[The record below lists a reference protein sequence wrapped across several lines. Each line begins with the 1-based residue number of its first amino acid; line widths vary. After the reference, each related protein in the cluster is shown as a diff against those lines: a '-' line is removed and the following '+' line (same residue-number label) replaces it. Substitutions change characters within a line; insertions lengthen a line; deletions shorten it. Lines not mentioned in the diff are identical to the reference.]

1 MGELVKSG
9 LSLAWEM
16 PLLGARQLGSWL
28 APAAEG
34 RRQAASGPDAVATV
48 AQAATSGLDLHQ
60 DGGLLGWL
68 SQLASCAEQALVQ
81 KLPTL
86 LTPQLLSPSAWAE
99 VTVEVAQRSAVAARQ
114 LAAGQALLAA
124 AELRSKGEVICLV
137 LDLAKLIGV
146 PEAPPFPLYEL
157 LGRAYGL
164 GPFPA
169 LWGVEGLGREYG
181 DSFWSQGVTPHDILS
196 DARTSELPARSL
208 TMLNAGIGLSFAMHQ
223 LQGTDGWTPEPELRG
238 LVEEDVRLCRENA
251 REGYVGASYENL
263 GLATRSFHPQLVP
276 AVDRI
281 LRQVAPEVL
290 GYYWHGVGRA
300 VFFDVVNLLPGSD
313 GLLFEMAAELAPDE
327 PARLNAVAGA
337 AWGYVLVTQRD
348 PRIAAELLIGPYGER
363 LAGDGAFANGVASAM
378 MMRFDTTPDA
388 PFIQHFLQYRPSP
401 PDPHLQELWDR
412 LVRVPGETALEVYY
426 PVIRQHQRLG
436 DIFEYR
442 DLAVFVASLSQ
453 GAREAPGAGVSGDAA
468 QAARVPV

>member
-9 LSLAWEM
+9 LTLAWEM

-28 APAAEG
+28 APAAPAAG
-34 RRQAASGPDAVATV
+34 RRRQAASGPDAVAAV
-48 AQAATSGLDLHQ
+48 ARAATRGIEQ
-60 DGGLLGWL
+60 EGLLAWL
-68 SQLASCAEQALVQ
+68 QQLASCAEQALVQ

-86 LTPQLLSPSAWAE
+86 LTPQLLNPLAWAE

-114 LAAGQALLAA
+114 LAAGEALLAA
-124 AELRSKGEVICLV
+124 AEARAKGEVICLV
-137 LDLAKLIGV
+137 LDLAKLIDV

-164 GPFPA
+164 GPFRA

-181 DSFWSQGVTPHDILS
+181 DSFWSQGVTPHDILR
-196 DARTSELPARSL
+196 DERTSELPARSL

-223 LQGTDGWTPEPELRG
+223 LQGTRASTPEPELRG
-238 LVEEDVRLCRENA
+238 LVEEDLRLCRDNA
-251 REGYVGASYENL
+251 REGYVGAAFENL
-263 GLATRSFHPQLVP
+263 GLATQSFHPQLVP
-276 AVDRI
+276 AVDRV

-290 GYYWHGVGRA
+290 GYYWHGVGRS
-300 VFFDVVNLLPGSD
+300 VFFDPINLLPGSD
-313 GLLFEMAAELAPDE
+313 GLLFEMAARMAPDE
-327 PARLNAVAGA
+327 AARLSAVAGA

-363 LAGDGAFANGVASAM
+363 LAENGAFANGVASAM

-388 PFIQHFLQYRPSP
+388 PLIQPFLQYRPSP
-401 PDPHLQELWDR
+401 PSQRLTELWDR

-426 PVIRQHQRLG
+426 PVIKQHQRLG

-442 DLAVFVASLSQ
+442 DLPAFVARLSQ
-453 GAREAPGAGVSGDAA
+453 GPGETGEAVQAGGVTA
-468 QAARVPV
+468 